1 MYKTKELTDSNFDE
15 TIKKQE
21 KPVLV
26 EFYAPWCGHCR
37 TQTPIIE
44 DLAQEIED
52 DAVIAKM
59 NVDEN
64 PQKPSEFYISGIP
77 AILIFK
83 NGKLAEHKA
92 GVHQK
97 NELKKLISKYV

>member
-1 MYKTKELTDSNFDE
+1 MSKTKELTDSNFDE
-15 TIKKQE
+15 IVKNQE

-64 PQKPSEFYISGIP
+64 PQKTSEFYISGIP

>member
-1 MYKTKELTDSNFDE
+1 MSKTKELTDSNFDE
-15 TIKKQE
+15 IVKNQE

-64 PQKPSEFYISGIP
+64 PQKLTVKEVVDGTG
-77 AILIFK
+77 ALFK
-83 NGKLAEHKA
+83 
-92 GVHQK
+92 
-97 NELKKLISKYV
+97 ELFK